1 MSILKDE
8 AQQLE
13 IERKYS
19 QVSNQLCTIAML
31 LAQFFSLGSWDNSR
45 VVDVDM
51 FEIRRLA
58 RDDELAIPPAIM
70 KKYSLVEIPTAV
82 HGTHVC

>member
-19 QVSNQLCTIAML
+19 QVSNKLCTIAM
-31 LAQFFSLGSWDNSR
+31 LAQFFSLGSWDNRR
-45 VVDVDM
+45 VVDADM
-51 FEIRRLA
+51 FEFRRFA
-58 RDDELAIPPAIM
+58 
-70 KKYSLVEIPTAV
+70 
-82 HGTHVC
+82 

>member
-13 IERKYS
+13 IERKYF

-31 LAQFFSLGSWDNSR
+31 LAQIFSLGSWDNRR
-45 VVDVDM
+45 VVDADM
-51 FEIRRLA
+51 FEFRRLA

-70 KKYSLVEIPTAV
+70 KKHPLVEIPTAV
-82 HGTHVC
+82 HDTHVR